1 MIAFNLIIFVSQI
14 ETVVQF
20 QMFLKIFQNGKTVF
34 LLASTLVM

>member
-20 QMFLKIFQNGKTVF
+20 QMFLKIFQNGKAAF